1 MIFDIYGIFF
11 VSLVFDCRIK
21 FPAGTIMLHCILLV
35 LLTTA
40 TVLVIVVAM
49 LVNTLDY
56 ITGVLRSVFV
66 WWWWGMWVCGGVCVF

>member
-1 MIFDIYGIFF
+1 MFDIYGNIFCF
-11 VSLVFDCRIK
+11 LGFRLPHKISCRYNNVALY
-21 FPAGTIMLHCILLV
+21 FAS
-35 LLTTA
+35 TA

-66 WWWWGMWVCGGVCVF
+66 WWWGMWVCGGVCVF